1 MRGEGGSQ
9 LHLKTVNTAIY
20 IHILPI
26 TIFVPR
32 INKITIFMYIKNIS
46 AVVKNNYTYLRLKIK
61 VQHKHVSSILNL
73 KIISNLEKL

>member
-9 LHLKTVNTAIY
+9 LHLKTVNIA

-32 INKITIFMYIKNIS
+32 INKIKIFMYIKNIS
-46 AVVKNNYTYLRLKIK
+46 AVVKNIYAYLRLKIK

-73 KIISNLEKL
+73 KINLLKNSKS